1 MILTKI
7 NQRVFS
13 FETKNN
19 VVIKQ
24 HIINNILRIYYD
36 FQDKDFVQWSL
47 YAGNKKPG
55 TSFKW
60 SLVALYRWS
69 LYREKFDLKT

>member
-1 MILTKI
+1 MILSKI
-7 NQRVFS
+7 NQCVFS

-47 YAGNKKPG
+47 YAGNKKRG

-60 SLVALYRWS
+60 SLIALYRW
-69 LYREKFDLKT
+69 LLCREKFDLKT